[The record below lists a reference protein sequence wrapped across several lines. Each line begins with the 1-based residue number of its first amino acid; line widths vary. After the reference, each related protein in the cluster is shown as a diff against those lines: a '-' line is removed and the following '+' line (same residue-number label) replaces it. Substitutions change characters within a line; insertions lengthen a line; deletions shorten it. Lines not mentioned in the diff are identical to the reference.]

1 MMSIVSPY
9 IDNFNVAPAA
19 KRVNVNPVLDLAAGY
34 DNLSGFTPTDV
45 YLGDAPKAVG
55 KPKFPTHF
63 PVADTMP
70 SAAATVPGSVPLY
83 TSQHKI
89 GPAPNANHWYA
100 PEFKN
105 TKLHSGFENH
115 LQNYF
120 EKLSVEQFN
129 RHANPQTEVG
139 EVSLEETTEQKL
151 RRLIQSF

>member
-1 MMSIVSPY
+1 MLSIVSPY

-19 KRVNVNPVLDLAAGY
+19 KRVNVNPMLNLEAGY
-34 DNLSGFTPTDV
+34 ENLSGDTPIEV
-45 YLGDAPKAVG
+45 HLGDAPKAIG
-55 KPKFPTHF
+55 KPKFPTRF
-63 PVADTMP
+63 PIADSMP
-70 SAAATVPGSVPLY
+70 TAPSGFGTVPLY
-83 TSQHKI
+83 TSQHKTDPI
-89 GPAPNANHWYA
+89 PNANHWYA

-129 RHANPQTEVG
+129 RHANPRHEVG
-139 EVSLEETTEQKL
+139 EATLEETTEQKL